1 MVARVQPGVRTLG
14 VWSWSGVP
22 RGGVGGL
29 IRRGVRGEAKP
40 DGAAE

>member
-22 RGGVGGL
+22 RAGVGGV
-29 IRRGVRGEAKP
+29 IRRSFRGEAKP
-40 DGAAE
+40 NGAAE